1 MPFWR
6 CINELFNATST
17 VGLDPLTEHLKNLDP
32 TQVDALEMMR
42 GVYSNQ
48 ITLCSAL
55 VSLQHHSYDTDNAIT
70 ELSGTDINVLELAD
84 SVAANALP
92 RLDAIITELEKQSL

>member
-1 MPFWR
+1 MSYLMPR
-6 CINELFNATST
+6 RA

-48 ITLCSAL
+48 VALSAAL
-55 VSLQHHSYDTDNAIT
+55 IDLQHHAFND
-70 ELSGTDINVLELAD
+70 DININELAD
-84 SVAANALP
+84 SVAVNALSHIKVIQ
-92 RLDAIITELEKQSL
+92 AELEKEQR